1 MGIRLS
7 LKKELMGNAQG
18 LTTAEDVRQALSL
31 AMKMD
36 PTQSQ
41 INFELMTR
49 FNDNHAKL
57 LYQQS
62 PCEPQLQAQKH
73 RLFNELMYNTD
84 QVNQWIED
92 NGGSI
97 LI

>member
-18 LTTAEDVRQALSL
+18 LTTAEDVRQVLSL

-36 PTQSQ
+36 PSKSQ
-41 INFELMTR
+41 VNFELMTR

-62 PCEPQLQAQKH
+62 PCEPKLQAEKQ
-73 RLFNELMYNTD
+73 RLFNELMYKTD
-84 QVNQWIED
+84 QVNQWIEQ
-92 NGGSI
+92 NGGST

>member
-18 LTTAEDVRQALSL
+18 LTTAEDVRHVLSL

-36 PTQSQ
+36 PSKSQ
-41 INFELMTR
+41 VNFELMTR

-62 PCEPQLQAQKH
+62 PCEPKLQAEKH
-73 RLFNELMYNTD
+73 RLFNELMYKTD
-84 QVNQWIED
+84 QVNQWIEQ
-92 NGGSI
+92 NGGST